1 MTTDS
6 DEHGQFKRILGPVS
20 AGALIAGSMIGTG
33 IFLFVSEVAQRFHDA
48 PTILFLWTL
57 GAVIA
62 ATGALCLAELA
73 AAYPKTGG
81 IYVFLDRAYGPA
93 VSFLYVWAKFLIMRV
108 GSFAIPALF
117 FADLLGT
124 LIGAPTS
131 ADGWSGRVPTALGVI
146 VVLTAINVAGV
157 RAGGGVQNLF
167 TAVKILI
174 LLAVVGIG
182 MMFAAGLLEAM
193 PLEPIATKAPDSG
206 PWILLVG
213 TAMIPV
219 LWTFG
224 GWDESPFVAEE
235 VREPHRNL
243 PRSIVIG
250 VTGVALLFLL
260 VNGAYLSIL
269 SPAEIAASDGRTI
282 LWAMQRAVG
291 PGAGVLVCLALMIS
305 TFGAANGMALTG
317 GRIAFAA
324 GRDHGLFRWFAR
336 THSRTRTPARALV
349 IQCVLCCIAAVVMPD
364 PMTLLYYTGL
374 AYWLFSGLP
383 AAAVII
389 LRRCDPLQPR
399 PFKVWA
405 YPVTPAL
412 FILASVGMCAS
423 IIVQYPPRALATAG
437 ILLAGLVVYFA
448 QRGWAN
454 VVR

>member
-317 GRIAFAA
+317 ARIAFAA
-324 GRDHGLFRWFAR
+324 GRDQPLARWFGAI
-336 THSRTRTPARALV
+336 SPLTRTPVRALLV
-349 IQCVLCCIAAVVMPD
+349 QCLLADLAIVLMQK
-364 PMTLLYYTGL
+364 PMTLLYFTGL
-374 AYWLFSGLP
+374 AYWLFAALTG
-383 AAAVII
+383 AAVFVM
-389 LRRCDPLQPR
+389 RWCDPQAAR
-399 PFKVWA
+399 PFRVWA
-405 YPVTPAL
+405 YPLTPLL
-412 FILASVGMCAS
+412 FIAAAVAMAATVVNEYPKNAMATLYILGVGVVLYV
-423 IIVQYPPRALATAG
+423 VQR
-437 ILLAGLVVYFA
+437 LVMT
-448 QRGWAN
+448 RM
-454 VVR
+454 